1 MTKLSEYNASEIGF
15 GTSAEIPSNIRVVY
29 YRSMNLSN
37 EQLAALVSK
46 SNVDQ
51 TRLSAAVD
59 FAKSANV
66 PLAAALVEKGVLSD
80 EQLGAIVAAYYKVP
94 FIALS
99 KLSIPEDVFHIVPE
113 KIARKQKAIAFVRDA
128 AGVKLALSDPSATSI
143 VEMVAKKTGQT
154 VLVHYATDRD
164 IENTLQVYKKV
175 LQKTIDE
182 LLKEDIKKA
191 TTAVYDDLPI
201 AKIVDVLI
209 DAAYQDKASDIHIE
223 PEEKNSLI
231 RFRIDGVL
239 HEVLRVPKVLHDRII
254 TRIKVLSGLRTD
266 EHLSAQDG
274 KMRMALEE
282 ENLDIRVSIIPI
294 AEGEKAVL
302 RLLSSRSREYTLTDL
317 GMNENDLAK
326 VTAAYNKS
334 YGMILSTGPTGS
346 GKTTSIYA
354 ILKILN
360 TREKN
365 ITTIEDPVE
374 YRIRGANQVQ
384 VNPKTNLTFA
394 NGLRSVLR
402 QDPNI
407 IFVGEIRDSE
417 TAGIAVNAALTGHL
431 VLSTLHTNDAATAIP
446 RLTDMKVEP
455 FLVASTVNIIIAQR
469 LVRKICDMCKTA
481 VTTSVE
487 ELKKHLPED
496 SIKKHFG
503 SDTTL
508 TLYKGK
514 GCKICHFTGYNG
526 RLGVFEVLEV
536 TKDIRKLISEKN
548 DSDIIN
554 GKAIEEGMTTML
566 DDGLDKV
573 KKGLT
578 TVDEVVRVTKVES
591 IT

>member
-1 MTKLSEYNASEIGF
+1 
-15 GTSAEIPSNIRVVY
+15 
-29 YRSMNLSN
+29 MNLSN
-37 EQLAALVSK
+37 EQLASLVSK
-46 SNVDQ
+46 SNADQ
-51 TRLSAAVD
+51 TRLAAAVD
-59 FAKSANV
+59 FVKSANV

-80 EQLGAIVAAYYKVP
+80 EQLGAIVAAYFKVP
-94 FIALS
+94 YVELS
-99 KLSIPEDVFHIVPE
+99 KISIPEAIFHIIPE
-113 KIARKQKAIAFVRDA
+113 KIARKQKAIAFGRDGT
-128 AGVKLALSDPSATSI
+128 GVKIAIDDPTNATFI
-143 VEMVAKKTGQT
+143 DMVAKKTGQK
-154 VLVHYATDRD
+154 VIIHYSTDRD

-191 TTAVYDDLPI
+191 TTSVYDDLPI

-223 PEEKNSLI
+223 PEEMQSLI

-266 EHLSAQDG
+266 EHMSAQDG

-302 RLLSSRSREYTLTDL
+302 RLLSSRSREYTLVDL
-317 GMNENDLAK
+317 GMNEADLKK
-326 VTAAYNKS
+326 VTAAFNKS

-360 TREKN
+360 TRDKN

-374 YRIRGANQVQ
+374 YRIKGANQVQ
-384 VNPKTNLTFA
+384 VNAKTNLTFA
-394 NGLRSVLR
+394 NGLRSILR

-446 RLTDMKVEP
+446 RLSDMKVEP

-469 LVRKICDMCKTA
+469 LVRKICDMCKTT
-481 VTTSVE
+481 VTMTQD
-487 ELKKHLPED
+487 ELKKHLPAD
-496 SIKKHFG
+496 SIKRHFG
-503 SDTTL
+503 DENKL

-514 GCKICHFTGYNG
+514 GCKICHNTGYNG

-536 TKDIRKLISEKN
+536 SKEIRQLISERS
-548 DSDIIN
+548 DSDEIN
-554 GKAIEEGMTTML
+554 QKALQEGMTTML
-566 DDGLDKV
+566 DDGLTKV
-573 KKGLT
+573 KNGLT
-578 TVDEVVRVTKVES
+578 TIEEVVRVTKVES
-591 IT
+591 I

>member
-1 MTKLSEYNASEIGF
+1 MI
-15 GTSAEIPSNIRVVY
+15 
-29 YRSMNLSN
+29 LSN
-37 EQLAALVSK
+37 KELEALVVQSGL
-46 SNVDQ
+46 VDRS
-51 TRLSAAVD
+51 RLEVAVT
-59 FAKSANV
+59 FSETANV
-66 PLAAALVEKGVLSD
+66 SLAAALVEKGVLTD
-80 EQLGAIVAAYYKVP
+80 EQVGNLVASAFKLP
-94 FIALS
+94 FVALS
-99 KLSIPEDVFHIVPE
+99 TLTIPESVFHIIPE
-113 KIARKQKAIAFVRDA
+113 KIARKQKAIAFARDQN
-128 AGVKLALSDPSATSI
+128 GIKVALSDPTNRTI
-143 VEMVAKKTGQT
+143 VEMVAKKTNAPVT
-154 VLVHYATDRD
+154 MFYATERD

-175 LQKTIDE
+175 LQKTIDQ

-191 TTAVYDDLPI
+191 TTLIYDDLPI

-223 PEEKNSLI
+223 PEDINSLI

-239 HEVLRVPKVLHDRII
+239 HEVLRVPKVLHDRLM

-266 EHLSAQDG
+266 EHMSAQDG
-274 KMRMALEE
+274 KMRLSLEE

-302 RLLSSRSREYTLTDL
+302 RLLSSRSRQYTLSDL
-317 GMNENDLAK
+317 GMNEKDLQK
-326 VTAAYNKS
+326 VEAAYNKS

-346 GKTTSIYA
+346 GKTTSIYS

-374 YRIRGANQVQ
+374 YRIKGANQVQ

-394 NGLRSVLR
+394 NGLRSILR

-446 RLTDMKVEP
+446 RLSDMKVEP
-455 FLVASTVNIIIAQR
+455 FLVASTVNIIIGQR
-469 LVRKICDMCKTA
+469 LVRKICDMCKT
-481 VTTSVE
+481 TQIFTQE
-487 ELKKHLPED
+487 DLKKHLPEGV
-496 SIKKHFG
+496 IARHF
-503 SDTTL
+503 DNQAEL
-508 TLYKGK
+508 TFYQGK
-514 GCKICHFTGYNG
+514 GCKICHNTGYNG

-536 TKDIRKLISEKN
+536 GKKVRQLISEKN
-548 DSDIIN
+548 DSDVIN
-554 GKAIEEGMTTML
+554 RAAIEEGMTTML

-578 TVDEVVRVTKVES
+578 TIEEVIRVTKVES
-591 IT
+591 L